1 VGSAR
6 ASLGTWLWLGAAG
19 LLVAGL
25 VLVRVNASISRE
37 MSVALASERIHIEK
51 MTAVR
56 RDARQT
62 QVALL
67 ERWLAPVAERSERQR
82 AIETR
87 VAAVRSA
94 VDEFAS
100 LRRLSVAEDAATN
113 RFIVAVAIWSNR
125 VHQAMIAAD
134 GAAALGEL
142 RGCLDAIDSTSN
154 DVLSIESSAG
164 SSSDERVVVLHRTQ
178 GVVQVAFVAIA
189 AGILAIA
196 FAWWRRYLSSERG
209 RAENERLARLRA
221 QFFANVSHE
230 LRTPLIAIRGF
241 AAMVEENESADSEV
255 RDAGRRIDREAQDL
269 LDVITN
275 ILDASKL
282 EAGKVELRLEDV
294 PLAPI
299 VSRCM
304 QRCQGLVGGK
314 PVLLV
319 VEVPTDL
326 PRLRVDVVKMQ
337 QVFTNLLANA
347 IKFTDQGHVRVRAR
361 DAGPAG
367 IAIEVEDTGVGIRDE
382 AIDRIW
388 RPFEQDIRRTSRRPT
403 GTGLGLPIVR
413 SIVELHGGSIAIK
426 SKLGV
431 GTCVTFTLPREL
443 RAKGAGAAASEVALG

>member
-1 VGSAR
+1 VASAR
-6 ASLGTWLWLGAAG
+6 VVLGTWLWLGAAG

-25 VLVRVNASISRE
+25 VLVRINASLARE
-37 MSVALASERIHIEK
+37 MSVALANERIHIEK
-51 MTAVR
+51 MTEVR

-67 ERWLAPVAERSERQR
+67 ERWLAPVSERGERQHM
-82 AIETR
+82 IEKRVTR
-87 VAAVRSA
+87 VRNAI
-94 VDEFAS
+94 DEFAA
-100 LRRLSVAEDAATN
+100 LRRLSVAEDAARN

-125 VHQAMIAAD
+125 VHQAMLAAD
-134 GAAALGEL
+134 GPAAMGEL
-142 RGCLDAIDSTSN
+142 RECLDAIDETSN
-154 DVLSIESSAG
+154 EVLAIDSSAG
-164 SSSDERVVVLHRTQ
+164 SSSDEQVVLLHRTQ
-178 GVVQVAFVAIA
+178 GIVQAAFVAIA

-196 FAWWRRYLSSERG
+196 FAWWRRYLSSER
-209 RAENERLARLRA
+209 ERVESEKLARLRA

-241 AAMVEENESADSEV
+241 AAAIEENENADGEL

-299 VSRCM
+299 VTRCV
-304 QRCQGLVGGK
+304 QRCQGLVGTR
-314 PVLLV
+314 PVLLE
-319 VEVPTDL
+319 VEVPSEL

-347 IKFTDQGHVRVRAR
+347 IKFTDKGYVRVRAH
-361 DAGPAG
+361 PAG
-367 IAIEVEDTGVGIRDE
+367 DERVAIEVEDTGIGIREE

-388 RPFEQDIRRTSRRPT
+388 KPFEQDIQRPSRRPT

-413 SIVELHGGSIAIK
+413 SIVELHGGKITIESEV
-426 SKLGV
+426 GV
-431 GTCVTFTLPREL
+431 GTCVTFTLPRAP
-443 RAKGAGAAASEVALG
+443 RANDARAAASEVALG

>member
-1 VGSAR
+1 
-6 ASLGTWLWLGAAG
+6 
-19 LLVAGL
+19 
-25 VLVRVNASISRE
+25 

-67 ERWLAPVAERSERQR
+67 ERWLAPVSERAERQR
-82 AIETR
+82 VIEKR
-87 VAAVRSA
+87 VAGVRSA
-94 VDEFAS
+94 IDEFAG

-125 VHQAMIAAD
+125 VHQAMTAAD
-134 GAAALGEL
+134 GPAAMGEL
-142 RGCLDAIDSTSN
+142 RECLEAIDNASN
-154 DVLSIESSAG
+154 EVLAIESLAG
-164 SSSDERVVVLHRTQ
+164 SSSDERVFVLHRTQ
-178 GVVQVAFVAIA
+178 GIVQAAFVAIA

-196 FAWWRRYLSSERG
+196 FAWWRRYLSSERA
-209 RAENERLARLRA
+209 RAENEKLARMRA

-241 AAMVEENESADSEV
+241 AAMVEENENAGGEV

-294 PLAPI
+294 ALAPI

-304 QRCQGLVGGK
+304 QRCQGLVGAK
-314 PVLLV
+314 AVSL
-319 VEVPTDL
+319 EVDVPSDL

-347 IKFTDQGHVRVRAR
+347 IKFTDQGYVRVRAR
-361 DAGPAG
+361 GAGQQF
-367 IAIEVEDTGVGIRDE
+367 IAIEIEDTGVGIRDE
-382 AIDRIW
+382 SLDRVW
-388 RPFEQDIRRTSRRPT
+388 KPFEQDIQRPSRRPT

-431 GTCVTFTLPREL
+431 GTCVTFTLPREP
-443 RAKGAGAAASEVALG
+443 RAKGAGAAASEVVLG

>member
-1 VGSAR
+1 VR
-6 ASLGTWLWLGAAG
+6 ASQWTWLWLGFAG

-25 VLVRVNASISRE
+25 VLVRVNAALSRE
-37 MSVALASERIHIEK
+37 MSVALANERIHIEK

-62 QVALL
+62 QVELL
-67 ERWLAPVAERSERQR
+67 ERWLAPVAERAERQR
-82 AIETR
+82 TIERR
-87 VAAVRSA
+87 VAGVRKA
-94 VDEFAS
+94 IDEFAA

-125 VHQAMIAAD
+125 VYQAMIAAD
-134 GAAALGEL
+134 GPAAMGEL
-142 RGCLDAIDSTSN
+142 RECLDAIDSASN
-154 DVLSIESSAG
+154 DVLAIESLAG

-178 GVVQVAFVAIA
+178 GIVQAAFVAIA

-196 FAWWRRYLSSERG
+196 FAWWRRYLSSERE

-241 AAMVEENESADSEV
+241 AATVEENESADSEV
-255 RDAGRRIDREAQDL
+255 RDAGRQIDREAHDL

-294 PLAPI
+294 PLGPI
-299 VSRCM
+299 VSRCV
-304 QRCQGLVGGK
+304 QRCQGLIVGK
-314 PVLLV
+314 PVSLE
-319 VEVPTDL
+319 VEVPSDL

-347 IKFTDQGHVRVRAR
+347 IKFTDQGYVRVRAR
-361 DAGPAG
+361 DAGQEG
-367 IAIEVEDTGVGIRDE
+367 IAVEVEDTGVGIRDE

-388 RPFEQDIRRTSRRPT
+388 KPFEQDIRRSSRRPT

-413 SIVELHGGSIAIK
+413 SIVELHGGKIAIK
-426 SKLGV
+426 SKLGI
-431 GTCVTFTLPREL
+431 GTCVTFTLPRAP
-443 RAKGAGAAASEVALG
+443 RAKDATAAASEVAIG